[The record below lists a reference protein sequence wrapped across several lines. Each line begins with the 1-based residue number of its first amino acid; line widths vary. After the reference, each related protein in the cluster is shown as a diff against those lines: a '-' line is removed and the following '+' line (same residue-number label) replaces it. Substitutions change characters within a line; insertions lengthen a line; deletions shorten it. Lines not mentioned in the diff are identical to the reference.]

1 MHSHNFHEFSSLAT
15 GSYNLSHAFKEK
27 KNQWSM
33 IIMEAVLEALLR
45 AQSEAGPGGGQ
56 NVEDNFMDISEVELM
71 AWCI

>member
-1 MHSHNFHEFSSLAT
+1 
-15 GSYNLSHAFKEK
+15 
-27 KNQWSM
+27 M

-71 AWCI
+71 AWRI